1 MISVIMPV
9 LTVLTWNPMGPMEV
23 CELHGRVGA
32 WKLLSSLGNL
42 RRKLLEPTGLM
53 VAFELIGVGF
63 SELVRK

>member
-1 MISVIMPV
+1 
-9 LTVLTWNPMGPMEV
+9 MGPMEV

-53 VAFELIGVGF
+53 EAFELIGVGLP
-63 SELVRK
+63 ELVRK